1 MSTLN
6 FDSQILLCS
15 SNDLYQG
22 KNPDYKLC
30 VNKEERKNDL
40 GEETGLGGGIFK
52 CDPRQDL
59 LERARSPGLSHNIS
73 LGLSVP

>member
-30 VNKEERKNDL
+30 VNKEQRKNDL
-40 GEETGLGGGIFK
+40 GEETGLGGGFSSVTQGK
-52 CDPRQDL
+52 TSWR
-59 LERARSPGLSHNIS
+59 GLGHQ
-73 LGLSVP
+73 V

>member
-30 VNKEERKNDL
+30 VNKEQRKNDL
-40 GEETGLGGGIFK
+40 GEETGLGVDF
-52 CDPRQDL
+52 Q
-59 LERARSPGLSHNIS
+59 
-73 LGLSVP
+73 V